1 MTKLTNAELDPD
13 LQNEEADNDSIE
25 NRIERLLI
33 QILRELKAQR
43 NP

>member
-1 MTKLTNAELDPD
+1 VTKLGNSELDQD
-13 LQNEEADNDSIE
+13 LRNEESENDSIE

-43 NP
+43 SP